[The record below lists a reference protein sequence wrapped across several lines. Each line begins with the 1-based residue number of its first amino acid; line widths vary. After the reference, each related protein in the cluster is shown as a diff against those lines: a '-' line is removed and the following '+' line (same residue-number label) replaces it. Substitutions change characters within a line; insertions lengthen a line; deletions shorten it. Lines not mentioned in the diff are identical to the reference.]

1 MSLFRTAISRVSAT
15 SSLRAFHASPAA
27 SKTVTEKVS
36 EMAENVNKK
45 LGQGLASAI
54 EKGEDATSST
64 KESLRA
70 FFRSAADKT
79 KEGATV
85 AKQKA
90 NQASAGATE
99 AKEDFKKEVKK

>member
-15 SSLRAFHASPAA
+15 SSVRAFHASPAA
-27 SKTVTEKVS
+27 FKTVTEKVS
-36 EMAENVNKK
+36 EVAENVNKK

-64 KESLRA
+64 KESL
-70 FFRSAADKT
+70 RSAADKT